1 MDFKL
6 RCIKTTNSPIGAKAY
21 KDKVYIFEDGRTTWE
36 NGIASCRYDS
46 AEDFFEHN
54 INLGVHFEEVKELK
68 ELTFKEV
75 IANIKEGE
83 VWESIDKSKRVVEI
97 RYDKMFNT
105 ICLSGTEESEFCRNY
120 MTAVGINQK
129 FKLKRKEYSF
139 EEAFK
144 ALEEGK
150 EIESITQYR
159 YKKAGDGYKF
169 YSKDIGEWWKCS
181 SCLSFEELKGK
192 WYINEVN

>member
-46 AEDFFEHN
+46 AEDFFKHN
-54 INLGVHFEEVKELK
+54 INIGVHFEEVKEMK

-83 VWESIDKSKRVVEI
+83 VWENKELELKITFKKNEFYIGDSNDNEI
-97 RYDKMFNT
+97 NGY
-105 ICLSGTEESEFCRNY
+105 
-120 MTAVGINQK
+120 VGQFINNGLI
-129 FKLKRKEYSF
+129 FKLQRKEYTF

-192 WYINEVN
+192 WYINEVD

>member
-75 IANIKEGE
+75 IANIKGGE
-83 VWESIDKSKRVVEI
+83 VWGA
-97 RYDKMFNT
+97 YDKKIIRT
-105 ICLSGTEESEFCRNY
+105 ST
-120 MTAVGINQK
+120 GIIFENFGSYFEIGDHFT
-129 FKLKRKEYSF
+129 FKLQRKEHTF

>member
-6 RCIKTTNSPIGAKAY
+6 KCIKTKNSPIGAKAY

-54 INLGVHFEEVKELK
+54 INLGVHFEEVKEMK

-83 VWESIDKSKRVVEI
+83 VWECEGYKI
-97 RYDKMFNT
+97 RNLSNGDIQFVTPNGAIIGFRPKDRFN
-105 ICLSGTEESEFCRNY
+105 LS
-120 MTAVGINQK
+120 
-129 FKLKRKEYSF
+129 RKEYTF

-150 EIESITQYR
+150 EIESTESHAK
-159 YKKAGDGYKF
+159 YKKIDDCYKT
-169 YSKDIGEWWKCS
+169 SIIIGEWIFAG
-181 SCLSFEELKGK
+181 CLLNFHEIKGK
-192 WYINEVN
+192 WYINEVD

>member
-1 MDFKL
+1 M
-6 RCIKTTNSPIGAKAY
+6 
-21 KDKVYIFEDGRTTWE
+21 
-36 NGIASCRYDS
+36 
-46 AEDFFEHN
+46 
-54 INLGVHFEEVKELK
+54 K

-83 VWESIDKSKRVVEI
+83 VWENKELELKITFKKNEFYIGDSNDNEI
-97 RYDKMFNT
+97 NGY
-105 ICLSGTEESEFCRNY
+105 
-120 MTAVGINQK
+120 VGQFINNGLM
-129 FKLKRKEYSF
+129 FKLQRKEYTF

>member
-6 RCIKTTNSPIGAKAY
+6 RCIKTKNSPITPGAKAY

-36 NGIASCRYDS
+36 NGIESLRYDS

-83 VWESIDKSKRVVEI
+83 VWENKELELKITFKKNEFYIGDSNDNEI
-97 RYDKMFNT
+97 NGY
-105 ICLSGTEESEFCRNY
+105 
-120 MTAVGINQK
+120 VGQFINNGLM
-129 FKLKRKEYSF
+129 FKLQRKEYTF

>member
-1 MDFKL
+1 MAKFKV
-6 RCIKTTNSPIGAKAY
+6 G
-21 KDKVYIFEDGRTTWE
+21 DKVVYRGGYKWDLGLKFRTIT
-36 NGIASCRYDS
+36 
-46 AEDFFEHN
+46 
-54 INLGVHFEEVKELK
+54 KELKGGCYRVDDLILDWEEDDLELYKESGEMK

-144 ALEEGK
+144 ALGEGK
-150 EIESITQYR
+150 EIESVITGAKYIVKQNSL
-159 YKKAGDGYKF
+159 KF
-169 YSKDIGEWWKCS
+169 SGGILTCNVNLSYHEIKGE
-181 SCLSFEELKGK
+181 
-192 WYINEVN
+192 WYINE

>member
-6 RCIKTTNSPIGAKAY
+6 KCIKTKNSPITPGAKAY
-21 KDKVYIFEDGRTTWE
+21 KDKVYIFKDGRTTWE
-36 NGIASCRYDS
+36 NGIESLRYDS
-46 AEDFFEHN
+46 AEDFFKHN
-54 INLGVHFEEVKELK
+54 INLGVHFEEVKEMK

-144 ALEEGK
+144 ALGEGK
-150 EIESITQYR
+150 EIESVITGAKYIVKQNSL
-159 YKKAGDGYKF
+159 KF
-169 YSKDIGEWWKCS
+169 SGGILTCNVNLSYHEIKGE
-181 SCLSFEELKGK
+181 
-192 WYINEVN
+192 WYINE

>member
-36 NGIASCRYDS
+36 NGIESLRYDS
-46 AEDFFEHN
+46 EEDFFEHN
-54 INLGVHFEEVKELK
+54 INLGVHFEEVKEMK

-83 VWESIDKSKRVVEI
+83 VWECEGYKI
-97 RYDKMFNT
+97 RNLSNGDIQFVTPNGAIIGFRPKDRFN
-105 ICLSGTEESEFCRNY
+105 LS
-120 MTAVGINQK
+120 
-129 FKLKRKEYSF
+129 RKEYTF

-181 SCLSFEELKGK
+181 SCLSFEEIMGK